1 MGLKDK
7 LNLAVNKAKAAF
19 SSGKESVA
27 EKSEILRDEAQKGLE
42 AAREKA
48 EEAVSMGK
56 ETLEDLK
63 SKHGL

>member
-19 SSGKESVA
+19 SWGKESVA
-27 EKSEILRDEAQKGLE
+27 EKSETLREEAQKGLE
-42 AAREKA
+42 AAREKT
-48 EEAVSMGK
+48 EEAISMEK

>member
-1 MGLKDK
+1 MGLKEK

-27 EKSEILRDEAQKGLE
+27 EKSETLREEAQKGLE

-48 EEAVSMGK
+48 EKAISAGK